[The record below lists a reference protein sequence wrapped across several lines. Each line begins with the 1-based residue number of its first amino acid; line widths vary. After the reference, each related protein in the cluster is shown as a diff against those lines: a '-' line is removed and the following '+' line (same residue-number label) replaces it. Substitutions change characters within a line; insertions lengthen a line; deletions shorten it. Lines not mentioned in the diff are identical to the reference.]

1 MTDLLDLA
9 MEAHGGL
16 QRWQQIEQLHAHIK
30 VGGAV
35 WHVKGW
41 PDVYADIH
49 TSVSAHRP
57 HTEFTPFLEK
67 GQHCVWEPEQTSIV
81 ADSGDVIEHRA
92 APRSLF
98 EGHTITTPW
107 DRQHLIYFTGYA
119 MWTYLTTPFLFT
131 LPGFRTEEIE
141 PWQEEDETWRRLK
154 VTFPSTVPSHSTV
167 QTFYFNADGLLRR
180 HDYSVD
186 IMGGTRSANYASD
199 HRSFAGL
206 IIPTKRR
213 VYATGPDNRPI
224 LDRVAVSIDL
234 LDVGIE
240 PQPIPS

>member
-9 MEAHGGL
+9 IEAHGGL
-16 QRWQQIEQLHAHIK
+16 QRWQQIERLHAHIK

-41 PDVYADIH
+41 PDVYADIR
-49 TSVSAHRP
+49 TSISTHRP
-57 HTEFTPFLEK
+57 HTEFTPFLQE
-67 GQHCVWEPEQTSIV
+67 GQHCVWEPERTAVI
-81 ADSGDVIEHRA
+81 ADSGDIIEQRA
-92 APRSLF
+92 APRSFF
-98 EGHTITTPW
+98 EGHTIPTPW

-119 MWTYLTTPFLFT
+119 MWTYLTTPFLFG
-131 LPGFRTEEIE
+131 LPGFRTQEIE
-141 PWQEEDETWRRLK
+141 PWHEEDEIWRRLK

-167 QTFYFNADGLLRR
+167 QTFYFDPDGLLRR

-199 HRSFAGL
+199 HKSFAGL
-206 IIPTKRR
+206 TMPTKRR
-213 VYATGPDNRPI
+213 VYATGADNRPI

-234 LDVGIE
+234 LEVSVE
-240 PQPIPS
+240 P

>member
-9 MEAHGGL
+9 IEAHGGM
-16 QRWQQIEQLHAHIK
+16 QHWQQIEQLHAHIK
-30 VGGAV
+30 VGGTV
-35 WHVKGW
+35 WHLKGW

-49 TSVSAHRP
+49 TSISTHRP
-57 HTEFTPFLEK
+57 HTEFTPFLQE
-67 GQHCVWEPEQTSIV
+67 GQHCVWEPERTAIV
-81 ADSGDVIEHRA
+81 ADSSEVIEHRV
-92 APRSLF
+92 APRSFF

-119 MWTYLTTPFLFT
+119 MWTYLTTPFLFK
-131 LPGFRTEEIE
+131 LPGFSTEEIE
-141 PWQEEDETWRRLK
+141 PWQEENEIWRRLK

-199 HRSFAGL
+199 VRSFTGL
-206 IIPTKRR
+206 MIPTKRR
-213 VYATGPDNRPI
+213 VYSTGADNRPI

-240 PQPIPS
+240 P